1 MSRLNNTVPTSCKPL
16 LHQSMRCGSKVTI
29 RNLRERASGPSS
41 ALIVSSHCSVAAEVK
56 KIDPTKNTM
65 PSTPEPTSCTKP
77 GNGPIRKQADPKA
90 KSTPIHHDTR
100 LGAHQT
106 PA

>member
-1 MSRLNNTVPTSCKPL
+1 
-16 LHQSMRCGSKVTI
+16 
-29 RNLRERASGPSS
+29 
-41 ALIVSSHCSVAAEVK
+41 LIVSSHCSVAAEVK

-100 LGAHQT
+100 SGTHQT
-106 PA
+106 PAWRGRDSRDECLRWVRDDQAVVPPSGRSQVT